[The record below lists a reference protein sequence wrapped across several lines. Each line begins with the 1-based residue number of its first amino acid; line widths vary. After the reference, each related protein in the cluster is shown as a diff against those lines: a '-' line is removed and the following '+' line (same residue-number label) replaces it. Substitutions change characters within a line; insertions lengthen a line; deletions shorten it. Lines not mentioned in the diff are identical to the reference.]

1 MTQKGTPKFKS
12 GWIENPN
19 ARAKRRRKLRAEFPT
34 ATYAEL
40 LKTAKERGF
49 TIDDNSARDP
59 ETGKRVSTVTPSD
72 KKTWMDKNNQKVR
85 GYREAWKTSNPTAE
99 ILQKQGMDKSSTGGI
114 NPLLA
119 RIKEAGIVPIS
130 KPEPYE
136 KPDLPG
142 NMWRSA
148 GLRIDDSPQFEPYL
162 KTRSNNAPP
171 AAGLG
176 LAKHVN
182 VDDSQIS
189 EEPDQHYLLSHN
201 GKLVAVGGN
210 IDTHTAFQHLA
221 QHVNG
226 MVGNL
231 EGDPKVI
238 GTDQFQFVVHGG
250 GKAMR
255 GTIHIG
261 GGNNPNKAGRLRTI
275 AFRHE

>member
-1 MTQKGTPKFKS
+1 MKKGEKKPIGMVDVAKHAGVSQAQVSAAFLGKS
-12 GWIENPN
+12 RVAKATVDRIKKSAAAIGYEYKPVTVLNPN
-19 ARAKRRRKLRAEFPT
+19 AELNKNKAYGISRNVADRADSPT
-34 ATYAEL
+34 AQI
-40 LKTAKERGF
+40 LKEQGLEK
-49 TIDDNSARDP
+49 SA
-59 ETGKRVSTVTPSD
+59 
-72 KKTWMDKNNQKVR
+72 
-85 GYREAWKTSNPTAE
+85 
-99 ILQKQGMDKSSTGGI
+99 TGGI
-114 NPLLA
+114 NPLLSK
-119 RIKEAGIVPIS
+119 IKDAGIVPIS

-142 NMWRSA
+142 NMWRSS
-148 GLRIDDSPQFEPYL
+148 GLRIDDSPQFAPYVR
-162 KTRSNNAPP
+162 TRSNDAPP

-176 LAKHVN
+176 LAKHIN

-189 EEPDQHYLLSHN
+189 QEPDQHYLLSHN
-201 GKLVAVGGN
+201 GKLVGVGGGV
-210 IDTHTAFQHLA
+210 DTHTAFQHLA

-238 GTDQFQFVVHGG
+238 GTDQFQFVIHGG
-250 GKAMR
+250 GKSMR